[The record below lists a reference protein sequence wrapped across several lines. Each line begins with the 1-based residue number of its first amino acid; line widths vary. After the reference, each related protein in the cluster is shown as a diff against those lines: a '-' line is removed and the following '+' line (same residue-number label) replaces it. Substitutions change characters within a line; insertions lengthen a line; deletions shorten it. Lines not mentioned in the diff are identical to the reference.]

1 MTRNYNFNFS
11 VICAGEGEADL
22 AQVEDMLNLAM
33 QDLVMDDNFIVALDE
48 KEAVTIEVKLV
59 K

>member
-1 MTRNYNFNFS
+1 MRTYNFQFE
-11 VICAGEGEADL
+11 VLCAGEGTADIV
-22 AQVEDMLNLAM
+22 QVEEMLNLAM
-33 QDLVMDDNFIVALDE
+33 QELVMDDNFVMALDE

>member
-1 MTRNYNFNFS
+1 MSRNYNFNFS
-11 VICAGEGEADL
+11 VVCAGEGEADL
-22 AQVEDMLNLAM
+22 TQVEEMLNLAM
-33 QDLVMDDNFIVALDE
+33 QELVMDDNFIVALDE